1 MENAEIIA
9 EMDRCIQSFANGK
22 VSDAKNFADKVLEA
36 LFAYKRIP
44 AIVKFIIQIKELGY
58 PSKKL
63 SKYEKWLER
72 LQGGQGQEVVDLE
85 WHLEHFKSS
94 KEFTK
99 KILLDEEDWNKEHFG
114 LCYEYILRF
123 GQDAEIFLKL
133 SAFKQTSTDIGEEKS
148 NNEGSIT
155 HLNYNYDQVAY
166 ELISGKKS
174 SAEFEQNKIIAELKA
189 IEFDN
194 LKNEGMEMA
203 TAFRFLGMDEVVLY
217 IGERI
222 YSAIENIKTKAS
234 LKFLCVESLLNLG
247 KNHQAI
253 QTIEIFFAKEPVFG
267 EEKLALEYL
276 LAEAYFNL
284 GKTAEAK
291 KRFQEIQSKNPHY
304 RKVFQRLKLLEAN

>member
-9 EMDRCIQSFANGK
+9 EMDQCIQSFANGK
-22 VSDAKNFADKVLEA
+22 VADAKNFAEKVLDS

-44 AIVKFIIQIKELGY
+44 AIAKFMFQIKELGY

-63 SKYEKWLER
+63 IKYEKWLER
-72 LQGGQGQEVVDLE
+72 LQGGQGQEVIDLD

-94 KEFTK
+94 KEFIK
-99 KILLDEEDWNKEHFG
+99 KILLEEEDLNKEFFG

-123 GQDAEIFLKL
+123 GYDAEIFLKL
-133 SAFKQTSTDIGEEKS
+133 TAFKQTSKFAVEEKLK
-148 NNEGSIT
+148 NEGSAT
-155 HLNYNYDQVAY
+155 NLNCNYDQLAY

-189 IEFDN
+189 MEFDN
-194 LKNEGMEMA
+194 VKNDGIEMA

-217 IGERI
+217 IGDRI
-222 YSAIENIKTKAS
+222 YNEIEDIKTKTS

-247 KNHQAI
+247 KNYQAI
-253 QTIEIFFAKEPVFG
+253 QTIEIFLAREPVFG

-284 GKTAEAK
+284 GKTIEAK